1 MVHNFKY
8 QTGKCA
14 GFTLIELLTVI
25 VIIGIIFSSITI
37 AYQHAR
43 TAAWKEKAR
52 DTARQLAT
60 AWNLR
65 LQDDREWPATSAN
78 YQTVFD
84 SADLANNDLTFQTT
98 PANMSL
104 LGSTNNPQSKI
115 YFDQNADQRAN
126 GLRDHWGNLF
136 SVRLDLDYDGQVLN
150 PTNGASDTAVIKANV
165 VVWSTGPK
173 PGVKEQWVVA
183 W

>member
-1 MVHNFKY
+1 MVHTFKHRS
-8 QTGKCA
+8 GKDS
-14 GFTLIELLTVI
+14 GFTLMELLVVI
-25 VIIGIIFSSITI
+25 VIIGVIFSSITI

-65 LQDDREWPATSAN
+65 LQDDREWPAVTAFVRDPIYDAGTMTEITIQS
-78 YQTVFD
+78 
-84 SADLANNDLTFQTT
+84 T
-98 PANMSL
+98 PDNMSL
-104 LGSTNNPQSKI
+104 LCSTNNPQAKV
-115 YFDQNADQRAN
+115 YFDQNAEQRVQ
-126 GLRDHWGNLF
+126 GLRDHWGNVF
-136 SVRLDLDYDGQVLN
+136 HVRLDLNYDGQVRN
-150 PTNGASDTAVIKANV
+150 PTNGASDTAVIQANV

-173 PGVKEQWVVA
+173 PQLKDQWVVV